1 MKRTILLLFLSASF
15 YGHAQ
20 EVERI
25 IKTYCRS
32 NPFITPFS
40 SFLEHLVNDPTLE
53 NKKTHKR
60 TDSTFFFF
68 EGDYKTHRP
77 FGITGSTRT
86 HVVLSETQEQ
96 ALDSGK
102 AVVRTVF
109 VYQLVGYSPPGENG
123 MKEVKK
129 IFDRFSKK
137 HEERFANKTYKELT
151 RDGKQ
156 AGEVRN
162 FQLYPYLD
170 FDHVT
175 AAWANSDKGDNIFA
189 ITIRFVVSNNWASVP
204 YMPGLIPVEQ

>member
-1 MKRTILLLFLSASF
+1 MKKTILLLFLCASF
-15 YGHAQ
+15 YAHAQ

-25 IKTYCRS
+25 TKAYYRS

-53 NKKTHKR
+53 NKKTYKR
-60 TDSTFFFF
+60 TDSTLFFF
-68 EGDYKTHRP
+68 EGDYRTHRP
-77 FGITGSTRT
+77 FGITGSNRT
-86 HVVLSETQEQ
+86 HVVLTETEEQ

-102 AVVRTVF
+102 SVVRVVF
-109 VYQLVGYSPPGENG
+109 IYQLVGYSSAGENG

-129 IFDRFSKK
+129 IFERFSKK
-137 HEERFANKTYKELT
+137 NDDRFANKTYKELN

-156 AGEVRN
+156 VGEVRN

-175 AAWANSDKGDNIFA
+175 AAWANAENGENIFA
-189 ITIRFVVSNNWASVP
+189 ITIRFVVSNNWASAP
-204 YMPGLIPVEQ
+204 YLPGLIPIE